1 MPAAARPEPLIARAI
16 PAQPQWNSS
25 AEITCICPSGSEAL
39 RWIASRPPKPCRRA
53 SLIASQGMLS
63 SSSCLRATGRITS
76 RANWRQRALNS
87 SCSSFS
93 AKSMLVPLCRA
104 RLTGQSASFRELY
117 PFRREPLGTFHRVIP
132 KRPINRDV
140 PPAEETEPQPEK
152 KEAKVPG
159 QEKAPRETT
168 PAQDKPLPES
178 KSQTPKL
185 LAGLVA
191 LALVFIVVAIV
202 FSSGGDDRSS
212 GEVTAATPAA
222 GDESGGAGPSPQVAE
237 ALAFPAFAT
246 NNTTRI
252 GGPDPISNAAGVALA
267 VFPSTTAAQQPA
279 AVTLI
284 GEEDWAGAIAASVL
298 AAPPVRAPIL
308 FSAPDEMPED
318 SEEALA
324 ALGPQGDKTTAG
336 ASLFAVGAVALPGD
350 AGKVTR
356 VDSGDPAATA
366 AQFATLRERLFGKP
380 PAHFVIASSAKPDF
394 AMPAAAWAARSGD
407 PVLYTEG
414 KKLPAQTAAALKA
427 HPKVPVYVLG
437 PSLVIPQDVFKEIG
451 KISKRVNRVG
461 GKDAAANAIAL
472 ARYHQG
478 SFGWNVNDPGHG
490 FVLARND
497 SPASA
502 PAAAALSASGTWGPL
517 LLTEAPDRLPAALR
531 SYLLDVKPGY
541 TTDPT
546 RAFYNHVWVIGDQE
560 AIDVVQQAE
569 VNELAELT
577 KIGGGE

>member
-1 MPAAARPEPLIARAI
+1 
-16 PAQPQWNSS
+16 
-25 AEITCICPSGSEAL
+25 
-39 RWIASRPPKPCRRA
+39 
-53 SLIASQGMLS
+53 
-63 SSSCLRATGRITS
+63 
-76 RANWRQRALNS
+76 
-87 SCSSFS
+87 
-93 AKSMLVPLCRA
+93 
-104 RLTGQSASFRELY
+104 
-117 PFRREPLGTFHRVIP
+117 VIP

-140 PPAEETEPQPEK
+140 PPTDEPVTPQPE
-152 KEAKVPG
+152 
-159 QEKAPRETT
+159 QAPRDT
-168 PAQDKPLPES
+168 KP
-178 KSQTPKL
+178 QAPKL

-202 FSSGGDDRSS
+202 FASGGDEEEGGGD
-212 GEVTAATPAA
+212 VTTFAPA
-222 GDESGGAGPSPQVAE
+222 GGSDEAPSPQVAE

-252 GGPDPISNAAGVALA
+252 GGPDPVANAAGVALA
-267 VFPSTTAAQQPA
+267 VFPSTTESQRPA
-279 AVTLI
+279 AVTLV
-284 GEEDWAGAIAASVL
+284 GEEDWAGAIAAAVL
-298 AAPPVRAPIL
+298 TAPPLGAPIL

-324 ALGPQGDKTTAG
+324 ALAPQGDKVTGG
-336 ASLFAVGAVALPGD
+336 ASLFTVGAVALPDG

-366 AQFATLRERLFGKP
+366 AQIATLRDRLFDEP
-380 PAHFVIASSAKPDF
+380 PAHFLVASSSQPDF

-407 PVLYTEG
+407 PVLYSDE
-414 KKLPAQTAAALKA
+414 KKLPSATAQVLKA
-427 HPKVPVYVLG
+427 HPKAPVYVLG
-437 PSLVIPQDVFKEIG
+437 PDSVIPKSVVKEIG
-451 KISKRVNRVG
+451 KVSKRVNRVA
-461 GKDAAANAIAL
+461 GKDAVATALAL
-472 ARYHQG
+472 ARYGDG

-490 FVLARND
+490 FVLARSD

-517 LLTEAPDRLPAALR
+517 LLTDAPDTLPAAVR
-531 SYLLDVKPGY
+531 SYFLDVKPGY

-577 KIGGGE
+577 QIGGGE